1 MRQGNDTEDAAPLYL
16 ENYRILLFEAWQLA
30 LYIRRSPHNIMYQSV
45 RCSFGQE
52 LHVIIVWHISN
63 RCK

>member
-30 LYIRRSPHNIMYQSV
+30 LYIRRSPHDIMYQSV

-52 LHVIIVWHISN
+52 LHVIS
-63 RCK
+63 